1 MSETQQDN
9 CQVKYSIEDVGE
21 ASDLENIVV
30 PNSSLKKMVIN
41 YVGQIVKPLDDE
53 VTVEMVISVL
63 ADEFPEVIMPLAEEN
78 WMRGYEQ
85 ALADVDKGQELW
97 AQDQA
102 AAQTQEGEDE

>member
-9 CQVKYSIEDVGE
+9 CQVNYSIEDVGE

-102 AAQTQEGEDE
+102 AQAQEGEDE

>member
-9 CQVKYSIEDVGE
+9 CQVNYSIEDVGE
-21 ASDLENIVV
+21 ASDLKNIVV

-41 YVGQIVKPLDDE
+41 YVGQVVKPLDDE

-102 AAQTQEGEDE
+102 AQTQEGEDE